1 MLSIPGRYIGDSWYY
16 VNDSVAHCYFLTSPE
31 SIHPDDRWFHWEIGH
46 AVSDDL
52 INWKYVGLA
61 LEKGT
66 NSDWDSQ
73 NLATG
78 SVIKRA
84 GLYWMAYTAQRIG
97 EEPKIWRIGMAVS
110 DNLYDWTKLR
120 ENPVTEP
127 DEMVYEWISS
137 GTRKRGNW
145 NDPFMYEFGGPV
157 YQFFCARKKS
167 DDPNARGTIGLAV
180 SNDMI
185 TWDIKNPIEV
195 DPVAEELEVPQIYEF
210 NGLYYLVFC
219 TVPFL
224 LLKDFKE
231 KFPEHDFYSADFS
244 MVSSSPFGP
253 FRMHGT
259 GEIVPKS
266 APEIPY
272 ASQLIQWEGNW
283 FLIGTVKWN
292 DAKGESS
299 RYICDPI
306 PISVDETGIH
316 AVV

>member
-1 MLSIPGRYIGDSWYY
+1 MTKTWRLTRRKFLIGLGTLTGG
-16 VNDSVAHCYFLTSPE
+16 VA
-31 SIHPDDRWFHWEIGH
+31 
-46 AVSDDL
+46 
-52 INWKYVGLA
+52 VGLPLGLPYLRRQA
-61 LEKGT
+61 FRFLSQGGPPSGNIDGEPQLWFEFT
-66 NSDWDSQ
+66 DQ
-73 NLATG
+73 NLLNINVTKVEMGQGAH
-78 SVIKRA
+78 
-84 GLYWMAYTAQRIG
+84 TALGQ
-97 EEPKIWRIGMAVS
+97 
-110 DNLYDWTKLR
+110 
-120 ENPVTEP
+120 
-127 DEMVYEWISS
+127 
-137 GTRKRGNW
+137 
-145 NDPFMYEFGGPV
+145 
-157 YQFFCARKKS
+157 
-167 DDPNARGTIGLAV
+167 LA
-180 SNDMI
+180 
-185 TWDIKNPIEV
+185 
-195 DPVAEELEVPQIYEF
+195 AEELEVPQIYEF

-253 FRMHGT
+253 FRMYGT

-306 PISVDETGIH
+306 PIYVDETGIH